1 MEAHTSMRKGTYYKT
16 CDICGA
22 HLDPGEKCECT
33 ESTEEA
39 RPATIKPGI
48 QKISAFTVY
57 DDGENVLF
65 GALKSLS
72 ERLRQLRMDCPLC
85 GSGRHPLKPSNMW
98 IEGKNVH
105 VLDESVDPPV
115 IYYLGC
121 RSCPIC
127 GKRLPRVK

>member
-1 MEAHTSMRKGTYYKT
+1 MKKGTYYKT

-33 ESTEEA
+33 ESAEED

-48 QKISAFTVY
+48 QKISAFTD

-72 ERLRQLRMDCPLC
+72 EQLRQLRMDCPLC

-98 IEGKNVH
+98 IEGKNVNL
-105 VLDESVDPPV
+105 LDESAGPPV
-115 IYYLGC
+115 IYYLGYNY
-121 RSCPIC
+121 CPIC
-127 GKRLPRVK
+127 HKPLPRVK